1 MAYASSSFKTSHDLW
16 APGLFKQPPPMFPRF
31 MLLFNSCY
39 MELHGLCFPNHRSW
53 KIFKDVSSCVSLD
66 LCLTLVI
73 AAALN
78 QSLSH
83 AAVFFTASQYEPV
96 VSAHCGIQGLFL

>member
-1 MAYASSSFKTSHDLW
+1 MGCAFQISV
-16 APGLFKQPPPMFPRF
+16 P
-31 MLLFNSCY
+31 
-39 MELHGLCFPNHRSW
+39 W
-53 KIFKDVSSCVSLD
+53 KIFKDVSFCVSLD